1 MSEKQTKLS
10 NGDKMAILE
19 AIRIPGYKK
28 EEIMKQYTSGLP
40 ITRRNESLDDRTKM
54 TFKLTISNDD
64 PFSIAKMYFNYVITS
79 RN

>member
-1 MSEKQTKLS
+1 
-10 NGDKMAILE
+10 
-19 AIRIPGYKK
+19 
-28 EEIMKQYTSGLP
+28 MKQYTSGLP